1 MKANSKIW
9 LKDVDIAEV
18 KSLGAT
24 FTPSGN
30 LRHIPG
36 IGVVKE
42 VIVDET
48 NFRNEVM
55 VEFLNGTDQ
64 QYAGL
69 VYLKGLPPPP
79 DSCNVHLSGPWW
91 EVVPL
96 DDADMKCPRGFSFT
110 GGG

>member
-1 MKANSKIW
+1 VKANSKIW
-9 LKDVDIAEV
+9 LKDVDIAEA
-18 KSLGAT
+18 KSLGAN

-30 LRHIPG
+30 LRNIPL

-48 NFRNEVM
+48 NFLNEVM
-55 VEFLNGTDQ
+55 VQYRNGTDQ

-79 DSCNVHLSGPWW
+79 DSCNVHLSGP
-91 EVVPL
+91 
-96 DDADMKCPRGFSFT
+96 
-110 GGG
+110 

>member
-9 LKDVDIAEV
+9 LKDVDIAEA
-18 KSLGAT
+18 KSLGAN
-24 FTPSGN
+24 FTPSGS
-30 LRHIPG
+30 LRDIPG

-91 EVVPL
+91 QVAPL